1 MSGLS
6 DLSGLSGL
14 SGVFDLSDL
23 SDLSVYLNIMPNQN
37 PPDPNQNQPQGG
49 SSSIPLSPQ
58 ADLPPLPPEFQSV
71 VETKVDSSGSAAP
84 PEPEVTNLVNAP
96 KKKFGTKKIIA
107 TILGILLLIGG
118 VGAGIALTSQK
129 QLFQQ
134 KAFDSSQQS
143 SLPCT
148 TSDDCAEGLQCNW
161 DNECIPTPTPGPTWP
176 SPTWPPNPTDQPT
189 NQPTSS
195 PDPTHK
201 PGNCGNKPS
210 PLPNFTKPP
219 FNISTSSLTATAQ
232 KLWVHY
238 YMGGLERKINISLNG
253 TAKVITVQEGGKY
266 DTGLTVKKGDEL
278 KIIGIEEPNQKAA
291 CAPDQTKPNMSFAW
305 MAPNSDNTCG
315 TTLPD
320 PGGNPYKP
328 KDITNYLKYIANS
341 KNTVLSYECWAD
353 WREWPGDYD
362 FEDFFLTFSV
372 SGTTNAP
379 YCAAVKVYD
388 TSWSPVSVAS
398 SDSVASVPTL
408 RAGTKYRFTV
418 LGSPVASIQKA
429 RIKFTLSDGTLTT
442 KYSTQKKPN
451 TNEYYIEYVVPAG
464 TTSLDVKAQVSDGT
478 TWY

>member
-1 MSGLS
+1 
-6 DLSGLSGL
+6 
-14 SGVFDLSDL
+14 
-23 SDLSVYLNIMPNQN
+23 MPNQN
-37 PPDPNQNQPQGG
+37 PPDPNQNQPQEG
-49 SSSIPLSPQ
+49 SSSMPLSPQ

-71 VETKVDSSGSAAP
+71 VETKVVNDGSAAP
-84 PEPEVTNLVNAP
+84 PGPEVTNLVNAP

-134 KAFDSSQQS
+134 KAFNPSQQS
-143 SLPCT
+143 GMGCESNNDCTQPDLPFCKIST
-148 TSDDCAEGLQCNW
+148 GLCVACLTNDNCAEGL
-161 DNECIPTPTPGPTWP
+161 ECSWSGKCVATPVPTATP
-176 SPTWPPNPTDQPT
+176 S
-189 NQPTSS
+189 SS

-201 PGNCGNKPS
+201 PGNCGDKPS

-238 YMGGLERKINISLNG
+238 YMGGLERKINISING
-253 TAKVITVQEGGKY
+253 KSTIVTVNDGGKF

-372 SGTTNAP
+372 SGGTSAP

-388 TSWSPVSVAS
+388 TNWNPASAPS
-398 SDSVASVPTL
+398 SDSGASAPVL

-451 TNEYYIEYVVPAG
+451 TNEYYVEYVVPAG